1 MEVVEKKQNIIKKKK
16 GLTSKR
22 QILLALFIF
31 AVAAFLMVSPQL
43 FKHSLILGNDVMFHF
58 NRYFEAY
65 KQIQTGQFNF
75 IQSIFSFDQSGR
87 IINALYGPDF
97 AYLQGLLMFATK
109 NWFRYQ
115 LLTSFLCFFIAGGA
129 MFSLARRAQLKY
141 ELTIFVSLL
150 YMSSTMISYYALSQ
164 NMTSW
169 GAAFAPFIYLPA
181 IRAIKDPEKPIKPI
195 ELALAVTSL
204 GFIHNL
210 TLFIGI
216 LSSAPFYVV
225 GFLKTKKKKKMIIN
239 FSLAVLI
246 TILLNINTLIGF
258 IDVYFSNQLVSPWLF
273 DEMLENTVRFS
284 TGDNEWGELG
294 LIFSSIMLFQIIYL
308 FSNWKKSS
316 TLEKL
321 FTVIG
326 GFFLLV
332 SSNFLP
338 WDDIPQNFEFFQ
350 VIQFPRRFALVSYIF
365 LLIAFVFSLEKLT
378 KNFNQ
383 SKKKVMTS
391 CLWVIS
397 FLMISNVSLDI
408 LQKAEA
414 WESDNP
420 LSPGNNEE
428 WLLTEDPDEIRQGF
442 TSGRYEDVFKIISK
456 ATPDY
461 LPFPEEMT
469 QEELVEQSGYQMY
482 NKQIIHNEL
491 DVDKSVDQNNRLT
504 LTWDSNGEEE
514 SILPVIVYSR
524 SSVLFNGQSYEAS
537 EINKTN
543 IGAPILNSQKGT
555 NELTVGYKPLVNVGL
570 LLSIKLVT
578 AAIILFVVLLQPLKR
593 IFGESKENI
602 NKK

>member
-1 MEVVEKKQNIIKKKK
+1 MENVEKKQNIMKIK

-75 IQSIFSFDQSGR
+75 FQSIFSFDQSGR
-87 IINALYGPDF
+87 IVNALYGPDF
-97 AYLQGLLMFATK
+97 AYLQGLLMFVTK

-115 LLTSFLCFFIAGGA
+115 LLSSFLCFFIAGSA
-129 MFSLARRAQLKY
+129 MFTLARKAQLKY

-181 IRAIKDPEKPIKPI
+181 IRAIKDPEKPIKPV

-216 LSSAPFYVV
+216 LSSAPFYIV
-225 GFLKTKKKKKMIIN
+225 GFLKTKNKKKMVIN
-239 FSLAVLI
+239 FFLAVFI

-294 LIFSSIMLFQIIYL
+294 LIFSSIMLFQIVYL

-316 TLEKL
+316 ILERL
-321 FTVIG
+321 FTVTG
-326 GFFLLV
+326 AFFLLI

-350 VIQFPRRFALVSYIF
+350 IIQFPRRFALVSYIF
-365 LLIAFVFSLEKLT
+365 LLIAFSFSLEGLT
-378 KNFNQ
+378 KNLNQ
-383 SKKKVMTS
+383 SKKNVITS
-391 CLWVIS
+391 CLWVVS
-397 FLMISNVSLDI
+397 FLMISNTSLDI
-408 LQKAEA
+408 LQSAEA
-414 WESDNP
+414 WKSDNP

-428 WLLTEDPDEIRQGF
+428 WLLTEDPDEIRRGF
-442 TSGRYEDVFKIISK
+442 TSGKYEDAFKIISK

-482 NKQIIHNEL
+482 NKQIIHNKL
-491 DVDKSVDQNNRLT
+491 DVEKSVDQNNRLT
-504 LTWDSNGEEE
+504 LTWDSNGEK

-524 SSVLFNGQSYEAS
+524 SSVLFNGQSYKAN

-555 NELTVGYKPLVNVGL
+555 NELTVGYKPLVNVAL

-578 AAIILFVVLLQPLKR
+578 VAIILFVLLLKPLKR
-593 IFGESKENI
+593 IFEEKI
-602 NKK
+602 HQ

>member
-1 MEVVEKKQNIIKKKK
+1 MEVVEKKQNIIKKK
-16 GLTSKR
+16 GLTSKS

-97 AYLQGLLMFATK
+97 AYLQGLLMFVTK

-129 MFSLARRAQLKY
+129 MFSLARRAQIKY

-204 GFIHNL
+204 GFMHNL

-246 TILLNINTLIGF
+246 TILLNINTIIGF

-365 LLIAFVFSLEKLT
+365 LLIAFAFSLEKLT
-378 KNFNQ
+378 KNVNL
-383 SKKKVMTS
+383 SKKKVVTS
-391 CLWVIS
+391 CLWVVS
-397 FLMISNVSLDI
+397 FLMISNASVDI
-408 LQKAEA
+408 LQRAEA

-428 WLLTEDPDEIRQGF
+428 WLLTEDTDEIRQGF
-442 TSGRYEDVFKIISK
+442 TSGRYDDAFKIISK

-461 LPFPEEMT
+461 LPFPEDMS

-482 NKQIIHNEL
+482 NNQIIHNEL
-491 DVDKSVDQNNRLT
+491 DVDKSIDQNNRLT
-504 LTWDSNGEEE
+504 FTWDSNGEEE
-514 SILPVIVYSR
+514 TILPVIVYSR
-524 SSVLFNGQSYEAS
+524 SSVLFNDQSYEAS

-578 AAIILFVVLLQPLKR
+578 AATILFVVLLQPLKR
-593 IFGESKENI
+593 ISER
-602 NKK
+602 NKKEHQ

>member
-1 MEVVEKKQNIIKKKK
+1 MENVEKKQNIMKIK

-75 IQSIFSFDQSGR
+75 FQSIFSFDQSGR
-87 IINALYGPDF
+87 IVNALYGPDF
-97 AYLQGLLMFATK
+97 AYLQGLLMFVTK

-115 LLTSFLCFFIAGGA
+115 LLSSFLCFFIAGSA
-129 MFSLARRAQLKY
+129 MFTLARKAQLKY

-181 IRAIKDPEKPIKPI
+181 IRAIKDPEKPIKPV

-216 LSSAPFYVV
+216 LSSAPFYIV
-225 GFLKTKKKKKMIIN
+225 GFLKTKNKKKMVIN
-239 FSLAVLI
+239 FFLAVFI

-294 LIFSSIMLFQIIYL
+294 LIFSSIMLFQIVYL

-316 TLEKL
+316 ILERL
-321 FTVIG
+321 FTVTG
-326 GFFLLV
+326 AFFLLV

-350 VIQFPRRFALVSYIF
+350 IIQFPRRFALVSYIF
-365 LLIAFVFSLEKLT
+365 LLIAFSFSLEGLT
-378 KNFNQ
+378 KNLNQ
-383 SKKKVMTS
+383 SKKNVITS
-391 CLWVIS
+391 CLWVVS
-397 FLMISNVSLDI
+397 FLMISNTSLDI
-408 LQKAEA
+408 LQSAEA
-414 WESDNP
+414 WKSDNP

-428 WLLTEDPDEIRQGF
+428 WLLTEDPDEIRRGF
-442 TSGRYEDVFKIISK
+442 TSGKYEDAFKIISK

-482 NKQIIHNEL
+482 NKQIIHNKL
-491 DVDKSVDQNNRLT
+491 DVEKSVDQNNRLT
-504 LTWDSNGEEE
+504 LTWDSNGEK

-524 SSVLFNGQSYEAS
+524 SSVLFNGQSYKAN

-555 NELTVGYKPLVNVGL
+555 NELTVGYKPLVNVAL

-578 AAIILFVVLLQPLKR
+578 VAIILFVLLLKPLKR
-593 IFGESKENI
+593 IFEEKI
-602 NKK
+602 HQ